1 MMSRPRLVHVTT
13 SDMSLSQL
21 LGAQLQAFAA
31 AGYEVVGVSAP
42 GPYVEEL
49 RSWGIEHRPLWSAT
63 RAFNPLGDLR
73 AFHELVYLLQ
83 QLQPDIV
90 HTHNPKPGLY
100 GRAAARR
107 VGVPAVVNTVH
118 GLYAVPEDRWAKRA
132 LVYSLERLAAACSD
146 AELVQNIED
155 FECLVRLGV
164 PRSRLHLLGNGI
176 DLRRFDGRV
185 VRRRRRAAARAR
197 LCVGDNEVVCGVVG
211 RLVWEKGYREIFAAA
226 KHLRDVEPRLR
237 FVVAGSEEPS
247 KRDAVSDTSIREAQE
262 QGVQFLG
269 PRRDMQDL
277 YAAFDLYALASY
289 REGVPRSAM
298 EAAAMG
304 LPIVATNVRGCRQV
318 VDDGQTGRLVPV
330 RDAKSLAD
338 AIMQVVLDRDQRVRM
353 GRAGGVKARREFDE
367 GRVIAL
373 TLEVYARL
381 LGRAHPSTHRGA
393 APSSLPAG

>member
-13 SDMSLSQL
+13 TDMSLSQL

-31 AGYEVVGVSAP
+31 AGYEVIGVSAP
-42 GPYVEEL
+42 GPYVEDL
-49 RSWGIEHRPLWSAT
+49 RSWGIEHRPLWSAS

-73 AFHELVYLLQ
+73 AFRELVSLLRE
-83 QLQPDIV
+83 LRPDVV
-90 HTHNPKPGLY
+90 HTHNPKPGVY

-118 GLYAVPEDRWAKRA
+118 GLYAVPEDRWSKRA

-146 AELVQNIED
+146 VELVQNIED
-155 FECLVRLGV
+155 FECLARLGV

-176 DLRRFDGRV
+176 DLRRFDGRL
-185 VRRRRRAAARAR
+185 VRRRRRVMARAS
-197 LCVGDNEVVCGVVG
+197 LGIGADEVVCGVVG

-226 KHLRDVEPRLR
+226 RRLR
-237 FVVAGSEEPS
+237 EVAPGVRFIVAGSAEPA
-247 KRDAVSDTSIREAQE
+247 KRDAVSEKSIQEAQR

-304 LPIVATNVRGCRQV
+304 LPVVATDVRGCRQV
-318 VDDGQTGRLVPV
+318 VEDGKTGRLVPV
-330 RDAKSLAD
+330 RDAGALAD
-338 AIMQVVLDRDQRVRM
+338 AIIDVALDSEQRCRM
-353 GRAGGVKARREFDE
+353 GRAGWAKARREFDE
-367 GRVIAL
+367 DRVIAL
-373 TLEVYARL
+373 TLDVYARL
-381 LGRAHPSTHRGA
+381 LGWGRLSTDQGP
-393 APSSLPAG
+393 APSSRTAG